1 MKKKAIFKKFLIFN
15 ISWGK
20 NFIIVKIVL
29 VIPWSEICYLMV
41 TTLQSLSTMST
52 LQVIRKVLSANILK
66 INSPVYYCKYD
77 PVCYIPIA
85 YM

>member
-1 MKKKAIFKKFLIFN
+1 MDFSTTVPRCI
-15 ISWGK
+15 
-20 NFIIVKIVL
+20 NFMIVKIVL

-66 INSPVYYCKYD
+66 INSPVYNCKYD
-77 PVCYIPIA
+77 PVCYIAIA